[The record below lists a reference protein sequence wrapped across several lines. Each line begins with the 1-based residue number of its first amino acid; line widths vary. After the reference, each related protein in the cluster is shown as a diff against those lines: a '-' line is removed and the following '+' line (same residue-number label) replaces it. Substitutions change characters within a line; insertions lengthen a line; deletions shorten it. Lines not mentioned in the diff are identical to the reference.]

1 LLMGDCDRRGTR
13 GAPRGFFG
21 IKKNKAL
28 FCTGFSVWNDAF
40 LYRFSIV
47 IKKMNRER
55 TMMKTT
61 YKINSRKM
69 GPVYIAFSEHARQRM
84 EERQIDLLD
93 VLMSLTEQVETLVI
107 NEREGD
113 TLLINPRK
121 NLSIV
126 LSISETQKDIKYLNI
141 ITLLND
147 IPLTADG
154 QQLRFHDIAQCVFV

>member
-1 LLMGDCDRRGTR
+1 
-13 GAPRGFFG
+13 
-21 IKKNKAL
+21 
-28 FCTGFSVWNDAF
+28 
-40 LYRFSIV
+40 
-47 IKKMNRER
+47 
-55 TMMKTT
+55 MMKTT

-113 TLLINPRK
+113 TLLINTRK